1 MCTSLIEANQVPKG
15 TILLK
20 KGEKTEFLLLV
31 IKGRVAA
38 YNEDIFYM
46 VIKLTQYLPLFY
58 HINIKSRDRQERNKK
73 NFLNYGME
81 KWW

>member
-1 MCTSLIEANQVPKG
+1 MEWKLNEANQVPKG

-46 VIKLTQYLPLFY
+46 VSSGGLLGLK
-58 HINIKSRDRQERNKK
+58 DMEEQEK
-73 NFLNYGME
+73 E
-81 KWW
+81 K